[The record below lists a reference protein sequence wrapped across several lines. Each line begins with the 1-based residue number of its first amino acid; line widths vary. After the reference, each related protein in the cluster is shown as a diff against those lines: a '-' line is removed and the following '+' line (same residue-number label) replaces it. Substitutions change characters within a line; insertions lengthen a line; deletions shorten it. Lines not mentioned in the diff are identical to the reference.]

1 MPLHNFEIIRF
12 KFTTPLHIG
21 NERSDYSSGGTLLQS
36 DALYSAI
43 CYAWARLGKTDWIP
57 LEENGHNSF
66 TISSLFPYVDYTNDT
81 SYFLP
86 KPMLLL
92 EGNSDESSIATS
104 IRKSLKRVQ
113 WVDIPVFEALAGGIP
128 KSYTQTYF
136 DKGYQTIKEL
146 PKDEQ
151 GKLIEPISN
160 KVMPRASISRTGAD
174 DTMIYYIERYYFHE
188 NAGLYAIVAFENEE
202 IKTKVMTALRLL
214 EDEGIGTDRN
224 VGHGKFNISLDKLSI
239 RLPENSQY
247 GINIGM
253 YCPEGKSEWSNFSE
267 FTKGDDIRAGF
278 TLVRRGGWM
287 SEPFNTWRKR
297 SVYMAKP
304 GGVFMTEGIGVAGKV
319 VNVEPIG
326 EGVNTGHKVWRNGRS
341 IFLPCKG

>member
-224 VGHGKFNISLDKLSI
+224 VGHGKFNISFGYLPEIRTPITTSKLSS
-239 RLPENSQY
+239 PAS
-247 GINIGM
+247 
-253 YCPEGKSEWSNFSE
+253 
-267 FTKGDDIRAGF
+267 
-278 TLVRRGGWM
+278 
-287 SEPFNTWRKR
+287 
-297 SVYMAKP
+297 
-304 GGVFMTEGIGVAGKV
+304 
-319 VNVEPIG
+319 
-326 EGVNTGHKVWRNGRS
+326 
-341 IFLPCKG
+341 